1 MTPSPAP
8 YAYPPKLAE
17 LVETFGLL
25 DRGERIDALIGL
37 ADRFEEVPAEV
48 ARRPFPEGRKVPAC
62 ESEAYVFPAP
72 RPDGGLDLHFAVEN
86 PQGLSAKAMAVI
98 LKEGLE
104 SEDPATYAD
113 LSSELPLEIFGRELS
128 MGKNMG
134 LMAMVAMVAHAAR
147 QQTVARADVARADV
161 ARPAR

>member
-1 MTPSPAP
+1 MAQSPAST
-8 YAYPPKLAE
+8 YPPRLAE
-17 LVETFGLL
+17 LVETLALL
-25 DRGERIDALIGL
+25 DRGELIDALIGL
-37 ADRFEEVPAEV
+37 ADRFAEVPAEI
-48 ARRPFPEGRKVPAC
+48 ARRPFPENRKVPAC

-98 LKEGLE
+98 LKENLE
-104 SEDPATYAD
+104 GEDPASYAD

-147 QQTVARADVARADV
+147 QQTVARADVGPRAAR
-161 ARPAR
+161 